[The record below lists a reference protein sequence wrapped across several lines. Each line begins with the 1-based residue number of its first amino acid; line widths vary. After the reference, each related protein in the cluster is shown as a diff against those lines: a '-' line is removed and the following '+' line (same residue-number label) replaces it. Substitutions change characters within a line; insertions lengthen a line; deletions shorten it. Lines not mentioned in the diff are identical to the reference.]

1 MASVSELS
9 SSVAMKAR
17 WCWFVGRLLSR
28 CGLTV
33 RAEVWA
39 VHVRWAE
46 ASRESVGKAE
56 GDDDAA
62 NDGDSAGDGD
72 KGVAGD
78 GDEDGS
84 GDGDEDDSASV
95 ELSKVPPVYP
105 GATSTA
111 LMAESSREDETSM
124 CADLT
129 SGVHVLTTAWDS
141 VVGQALAKCVSASC
155 SVESLLFDQLYY
167 VSDVVIAKSDNA
179 FQHTYSINSTT
190 SAM

>member
-1 MASVSELS
+1 MKTLKSSRMELNS
-9 SSVAMKAR
+9 S
-17 WCWFVGRLLSR
+17 FVGRLLSR

-46 ASRESVGKAE
+46 ASRGLPRVTMTQPTT
-56 GDDDAA
+56 
-62 NDGDSAGDGD
+62 GDSAGDGD

-129 SGVHVLTTAWDS
+129 SGS
-141 VVGQALAKCVSASC
+141 MS
-155 SVESLLFDQLYY
+155 
-167 VSDVVIAKSDNA
+167 
-179 FQHTYSINSTT
+179 
-190 SAM
+190 

>member
-1 MASVSELS
+1 MVAPGGTDERGSMVNTLKSSRMAVNSAAAASAQMLLL
-9 SSVAMKAR
+9 VAGHCFAPGLGVASDR
-17 WCWFVGRLLSR
+17 FDGLDGVEFVGRLLSR

-39 VHVRWAE
+39 VHVRWAK
-46 ASRESVGKAE
+46 ASRESVGETK

-72 KGVAGD
+72 KGFVGD

-84 GDGDEDDSASV
+84 GDGDEDDSVSV

-129 SGVHVLTTAWDS
+129 SGVLVLTA
-141 VVGQALAKCVSASC
+141 GAGVSAG
-155 SVESLLFDQLYY
+155 
-167 VSDVVIAKSDNA
+167 
-179 FQHTYSINSTT
+179 TT
-190 SAM
+190 N